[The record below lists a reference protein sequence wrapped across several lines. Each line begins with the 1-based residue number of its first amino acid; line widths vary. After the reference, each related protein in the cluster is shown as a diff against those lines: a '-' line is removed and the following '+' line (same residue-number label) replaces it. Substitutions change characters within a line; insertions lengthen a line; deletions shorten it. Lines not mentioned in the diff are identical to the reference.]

1 MLSFLHKTGN
11 LRARKAHLTPG
22 VTTIDSRVN
31 YNSPFFV
38 TPSSNYKTY
47 NNLSR
52 NGAITF
58 SNGIGQIYNLKDY
71 DYAVI
76 QPKIGNPS
84 VVLYVNDPD
93 VYVSRNDTWF
103 LV

>member
-1 MLSFLHKTGN
+1 MMSFLMKRGN

-31 YNSPFFV
+31 YSSPFFV

-47 NNLSR
+47 HKNS
-52 NGAITF
+52 NGVITF
-58 SNGIGQIYNLKDY
+58 ANNSGQIYKLKDY